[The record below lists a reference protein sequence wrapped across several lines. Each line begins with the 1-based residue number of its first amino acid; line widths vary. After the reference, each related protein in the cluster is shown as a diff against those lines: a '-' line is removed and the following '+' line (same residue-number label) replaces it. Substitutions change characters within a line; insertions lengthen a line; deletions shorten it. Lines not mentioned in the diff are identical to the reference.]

1 MSRRETER
9 GVNMYEGEQQKIEV
23 REVET
28 AGCTKEEPEILDEIM
43 IEELAIDGI
52 CGVY

>member
-1 MSRRETER
+1 
-9 GVNMYEGEQQKIEV
+9 MYEGEQNSFEEKDVDKTEC
-23 REVET
+23 RE
-28 AGCTKEEPEILDEIM
+28 EEPEILDEIL

>member
-1 MSRRETER
+1 
-9 GVNMYEGEQQKIEV
+9 MYEGEQNSFEEKGV
-23 REVET
+23 DKTVCST
-28 AGCTKEEPEILDEIM
+28 EEPEILDEIL

>member
-1 MSRRETER
+1 MDSSVSNEKNDAIGQRNEDQDKPCEKDIFST
-9 GVNMYEGEQQKIEV
+9 
-23 REVET
+23 
-28 AGCTKEEPEILDEIM
+28 DEIM